1 MNMDKVG
8 TYQVNACKC
17 KIMKVI
23 WMKVW
28 SRKIP
33 VLIVE
38 NSYSEFSTLALETLY
53 LHSSRTVFIS
63 TRNKHRHKHARNKQT
78 STTKKIALNRRKAL

>member
-38 NSYSEFSTLALETLY
+38 NSYSEFSTLSLKTLNLELLNCVPFYSQQASGKNIQKNTK
-53 LHSSRTVFIS
+53 R
-63 TRNKHRHKHARNKQT
+63 KHNEE
-78 STTKKIALNRRKAL
+78 